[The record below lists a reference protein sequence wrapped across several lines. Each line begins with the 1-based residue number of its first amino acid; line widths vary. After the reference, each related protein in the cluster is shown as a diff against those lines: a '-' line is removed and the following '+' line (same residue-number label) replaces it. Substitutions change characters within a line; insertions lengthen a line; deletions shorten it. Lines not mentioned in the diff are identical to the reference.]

1 MCKVK
6 FLAESNHSLVVEAN
20 NVRDCIKT
28 QRSEQFKSFQPL
40 AFKTD
45 NGLLYYYDENIVSYY
60 VQSEEMSFQELA
72 ENTNCEA
79 LYRNTTEVVTDD
91 HYTIDKGY
99 LWKQMRNT
107 LVLVNDDHYVE
118 SEYDEKVFVKIM

>member
-6 FLAESNHSLVVEAN
+6 FLSEGTTSLVVEAD

-28 QRSEQFKSFQPL
+28 QRSDQFKEFNPI

-45 NGLLYYYDENIVSYY
+45 NGQLYYYDENIVAYY
-60 VQSEEMSFQELA
+60 VASEAMSFTELA
-72 ENTNCEA
+72 ESTICEG

-91 HYTIDKGY
+91 HFTVDKGY
-99 LWKQMRNT
+99 LWKQVRNT
-107 LVLVNDDHYVE
+107 LVLVNEDHYVE
-118 SEYDEKVFVKIM
+118 SEFNENAFVKIM